1 MNKKVNSLQL
11 KDEKAQLK
19 KRAQDI
25 IDKVKLELRD
35 LTEDEEKEIE
45 DIKEKIKEKDEEL
58 KALQERLDGLT
69 VDEEEE
75 TQETENKRKS
85 INRNMKKQK
94 FSLLRSIRSIVN
106 NQPLDAVDLA
116 VIKAGQE
123 EARKAGINVQ
133 GQIQIPANEERAIVT
148 VADEGEDVVETEVWD
163 IMTPLRAKNVLVN
176 AGARF
181 LSGLVGNVQVP
192 IMDKTNVTW
201 EGEID
206 PAKDGAPTFSH
217 KTLTPKRLTAYV
229 AISKLLL
236 AQTSGSVEQA
246 IRNDLV
252 AAINAKL
259 EETILGDEAASA
271 TKPGGIFNEVA
282 PTSVTDFAGICDK
295 EADVEDANV
304 LGDCKYILSNKAKA
318 ALRVMPKSS
327 KSTQLVYESGEVD
340 GTQSFNTSNVSG
352 KKYIYGDFSNL
363 AIGVW
368 DSGVDITVDP
378 FTLAGEN
385 QIRLVVNFFV
395 DAKLLRPEAFT
406 TGTLA

>member
-1 MNKKVNSLQL
+1 MSKKVNSLQL

-19 KRAQDI
+19 KRAQSI

-35 LTEDEEKEIE
+35 LTEDEENEIE
-45 DIKEKIKEKDEEL
+45 DIKKKIKEKDEEL

-69 VDEEEE
+69 VEEEE
-75 TQETENKRKS
+75 TQDTENKRKS
-85 INRNMKKQK
+85 INRDMKKKK

-133 GQIQIPANEERAIVT
+133 GQIQIPTNEERAIVT
-148 VADEGEDVVETEVWD
+148 VADEGEDVVETEIWD

-252 AAINAKL
+252 AAINSKL
-259 EETILGDEAASA
+259 EETILGEEAASA

-304 LGDCKYILSNKAKA
+304 LGECKYVLSNKAKA

-327 KSTQLVYESGEVD
+327 KSTQLVYESKEVD
-340 GTQSFNTSNVSG
+340 GTPAFNTSNVSG

>member
-1 MNKKVNSLQL
+1 MSKKVNSLQL

-19 KRAQDI
+19 KRAQSI

-69 VDEEEE
+69 VEEEE

-85 INRNMKKQK
+85 INRDMKKKK

-106 NQPLDAVDLA
+106 NQPLDEVDLA

-133 GQIQIPANEERAIVT
+133 GQIQIPTNEERAIVT
-148 VADEGEDVVETEVWD
+148 VADEGEDVVETEIWD

-217 KTLTPKRLTAYV
+217 KTLSPKRLTAYV

-236 AQTSGSVEQA
+236 AQTGESVESA
-246 IRNDLV
+246 IRNDLI

-259 EETILGDEAASA
+259 EETILGDEAGSA
-271 TKPGGIFNEVA
+271 TKPAGIFNEVA

-327 KSTQLVYESGEVD
+327 KSTQLVYESKEVD
-340 GTQSFNTSNVSG
+340 GTPAFNTSNVSG
-352 KKYIYGDFSNL
+352 KKYVYGDFSNL

-368 DSGVDITVDP
+368 NSGVDLTVDP

-385 QIRLVVNFFV
+385 QIKLVVNFYV
-395 DAKLLRPEAFT
+395 DAKILRPEAFT

>member
-58 KALQERLDGLT
+58 KALQERLEGLT

-75 TQETENKRKS
+75 TENTENKRKS

-133 GQIQIPANEERAIVT
+133 GQIQIPTNEERAIVT

-206 PAKDGAPTFSH
+206 AAKDGAPTFSH
-217 KTLTPKRLTAYV
+217 KTLSPKRLTAYV

-236 AQTSGSVEQA
+236 AQTGESVESA
-246 IRNDLV
+246 IRNDLI

-259 EETILGDEAASA
+259 EETILGDAAGSA
-271 TKPGGIFNEVA
+271 TKPAGIFNEVA

-304 LGDCKYILSNKAKA
+304 LGECKYVLSNKAKA

-340 GTQSFNTSNVSG
+340 GTQSFNTSNITG
-352 KKYIYGDFSNL
+352 KKYVYGDFSNL

-368 DSGVDITVDP
+368 NSGVDLTVDP

-385 QIRLVVNFFV
+385 QIKLVVNFYV
-395 DAKLLRPEAFT
+395 DAKILRPEAFT

>member
-1 MNKKVNSLQL
+1 MSKKVNSLQL

-19 KRAQDI
+19 KRAQSI

-69 VDEEEE
+69 VEEEE

-85 INRNMKKQK
+85 INRDMKKQK

-133 GQIQIPANEERAIVT
+133 GQIQIPTNEERAIVT
-148 VADEGEDVVETEVWD
+148 VADEGEDVVETEIWD

-206 PAKDGAPTFSH
+206 AAKDGAPTFSQ
-217 KTLTPKRLTAYV
+217 KTLSPKRLTAYV

-236 AQTSGSVEQA
+236 AQTGESVESA
-246 IRNDLV
+246 IRNDLI

-259 EETILGDEAASA
+259 EETILGDEAGTA
-271 TKPGGIFNEVA
+271 TKPAGIFNEVA

-327 KSTQLVYESGEVD
+327 KSTQLVYESKEVD
-340 GTQSFNTSNVSG
+340 GTPAFNTSNVSG
-352 KKYIYGDFSNL
+352 KKYVYGDFSNL

-368 DSGVDITVDP
+368 NSGVDLTVDP

-385 QIRLVVNFFV
+385 QIKLVVNFYV
-395 DAKLLRPEAFT
+395 DAKILRPEAFT

>member
-1 MNKKVNSLQL
+1 MSKKVNSLQL

-19 KRAQDI
+19 KRAQSI

-69 VDEEEE
+69 VEEEE

-85 INRNMKKQK
+85 INRDMKKQK

-133 GQIQIPANEERAIVT
+133 GQIQIPTNEERAIVT
-148 VADEGEDVVETEVWD
+148 VADEGEDVVETEIWD

-206 PAKDGAPTFSH
+206 AAKDGAPTFSH
-217 KTLTPKRLTAYV
+217 KTLSPKRLTAYV

-252 AAINAKL
+252 AAINSKL
-259 EETILGDEAASA
+259 EETILGEEAASA

-304 LGDCKYILSNKAKA
+304 LGECKYVLSNKAKA

-327 KSTQLVYESGEVD
+327 KSTQLVYESKEVD
-340 GTQSFNTSNVSG
+340 GTPAFNTSNVSG

>member
-1 MNKKVNSLQL
+1 MSKKVNSLQL

-19 KRAQDI
+19 KRAQSI

-69 VDEEEE
+69 VEEEE

-85 INRNMKKQK
+85 INRDMKKQK

-133 GQIQIPANEERAIVT
+133 GQIQIPTNEERAIVT
-148 VADEGEDVVETEVWD
+148 VADEGEDVVETEIWD

-206 PAKDGAPTFSH
+206 AAKDGAPTFSH
-217 KTLTPKRLTAYV
+217 KTLSPKRLTAYV

-236 AQTSGSVEQA
+236 AQTGESVESA
-246 IRNDLV
+246 IRNDLI

-259 EETILGDEAASA
+259 EETLLGEEAGSA
-271 TKPGGIFNEVA
+271 TKPAGIFSEVA

-352 KKYIYGDFSNL
+352 KKYVYGDFSNL

-368 DSGVDITVDP
+368 NSGVDLTVDP

-385 QIRLVVNFFV
+385 QIKLVVNFYV
-395 DAKLLRPEAFT
+395 DAKILRPEAFT

>member
-1 MNKKVNSLQL
+1 MSKKVNSLQL

-19 KRAQDI
+19 KRAQSI

-45 DIKEKIKEKDEEL
+45 DIKTQIKEKDEEL

-69 VDEEEE
+69 VEEEE
-75 TQETENKRKS
+75 TQETDNKRKS
-85 INRNMKKQK
+85 INRDMKKKK

-123 EARKAGINVQ
+123 EARAAGINVQ
-133 GQIQIPANEERAIVT
+133 GQIQIPTNEERAVVT

-181 LSGLVGNVQVP
+181 LTGLVGNVQVP

-229 AISKLLL
+229 AISKTLL
-236 AQTSGSVEQA
+236 AQTSG
-246 IRNDLV
+246 
-252 AAINAKL
+252 
-259 EETILGDEAASA
+259 
-271 TKPGGIFNEVA
+271 
-282 PTSVTDFAGICDK
+282 
-295 EADVEDANV
+295 
-304 LGDCKYILSNKAKA
+304 
-318 ALRVMPKSS
+318 
-327 KSTQLVYESGEVD
+327 
-340 GTQSFNTSNVSG
+340 
-352 KKYIYGDFSNL
+352 
-363 AIGVW
+363 
-368 DSGVDITVDP
+368 
-378 FTLAGEN
+378 
-385 QIRLVVNFFV
+385 
-395 DAKLLRPEAFT
+395 
-406 TGTLA
+406 

>member
-1 MNKKVNSLQL
+1 MSKKVNSLQL

-25 IDKVKLELRD
+25 IDKVKMELRD

-45 DIKEKIKEKDEEL
+45 DIKRQIKEKDEEL

-69 VDEEEE
+69 VEEEE
-75 TQETENKRKS
+75 TQEDTENKRKS
-85 INRNMKKQK
+85 INRNMNKKK

-133 GQIQIPANEERAIVT
+133 GQIQVPTNEERAIVT
-148 VADEGEDVVETEVWD
+148 VADEGEDLVETEVWD
-163 IMTPLRAKNVLVN
+163 IMTPLRARNVLVN

-229 AISKLLL
+229 AISKLML

-246 IRNDLV
+246 IRNDLI
-252 AAINAKL
+252 AAINSKL
-259 EETILGDEAASA
+259 EETILGTEAGSA
-271 TKPGGIFNEVA
+271 TKPAGIFSEVA

-304 LGDCKYILSNKAKA
+304 LGECKYILSNKAKA

>member
-1 MNKKVNSLQL
+1 MSKKVNSLQL

-19 KRAQDI
+19 KRAQSI

-45 DIKEKIKEKDEEL
+45 DIKTQIKEKDEEL

-69 VDEEEE
+69 VEEEE

-85 INRNMKKQK
+85 INRDMKKQK

-133 GQIQIPANEERAIVT
+133 GQIQIPTNEERAIVT
-148 VADEGEDVVETEVWD
+148 VADEGEDVVETEIWD

-217 KTLTPKRLTAYV
+217 KTLSPKRLTAYV

-236 AQTSGSVEQA
+236 AQTGESVESA
-246 IRNDLV
+246 IRNDLI

-259 EETILGDEAASA
+259 EETILGDEAGSA
-271 TKPGGIFNEVA
+271 TKPAGIFNEVA

-327 KSTQLVYESGEVD
+327 KSTQLVYESKEVD
-340 GTQSFNTSNVSG
+340 GTPAFNTSNVSG
-352 KKYIYGDFSNL
+352 KKYVYGDFSNL

-368 DSGVDITVDP
+368 NSGVDLTVDP

-385 QIRLVVNFFV
+385 QIKLVVNFYV
-395 DAKLLRPEAFT
+395 DAKILRPEAFT

>member
-19 KRAQDI
+19 KRAQYI

-45 DIKEKIKEKDEEL
+45 DIKGQIKEKDEEL
-58 KALQERLDGLT
+58 KALQERLEGLT

-75 TQETENKRKS
+75 TQDTENKRKS

-106 NQPLDAVDLA
+106 NQPLDSVDLA

-133 GQIQIPANEERAIVT
+133 GQIQIPTNEERAVVT
-148 VADEGEDVVETEVWD
+148 TEAEGEDLVETEVWD
-163 IMTPLRAKNVLVN
+163 IMTPLRARNVLVN

-236 AQTSGSVEQA
+236 AQTGESVESA
-246 IRNDLV
+246 IRNDLI

-259 EETILGDEAASA
+259 EETILGDAAGSA
-271 TKPGGIFNEVA
+271 TKPAGIFNEVA

-304 LGDCKYILSNKAKA
+304 LGECKYVLSNKAKA

-340 GTQSFNTSNVSG
+340 GTQSFNTSNITG
-352 KKYIYGDFSNL
+352 KKYVYGDFSNL

-368 DSGVDITVDP
+368 NSGVDLTVDP

-385 QIRLVVNFFV
+385 QIKLVANFYV
-395 DAKLLRPEAFT
+395 DAKILRPEAFT

>member
-1 MNKKVNSLQL
+1 MSKKVNSLQL

-19 KRAQDI
+19 KRAQSI

-45 DIKEKIKEKDEEL
+45 DIKTQIKEKDEEL

-69 VDEEEE
+69 VEEEE
-75 TQETENKRKS
+75 TQEVENKRKFS
-85 INRNMKKQK
+85 NKDMKKQK

-133 GQIQIPANEERAIVT
+133 GQIQIPTNEERAIVT
-148 VADEGEDVVETEVWD
+148 VADEGEDVVETEIWD

-217 KTLTPKRLTAYV
+217 KTLSPKRLTAYV

-236 AQTSGSVEQA
+236 AQTGESVEQSEMTLSQQSMQNWRKPSLA
-246 IRNDLV
+246 MRQAQQQNQQVSSMRLLQQVLLTLLV
-252 AAINAKL
+252 
-259 EETILGDEAASA
+259 
-271 TKPGGIFNEVA
+271 
-282 PTSVTDFAGICDK
+282 SVTKRLMLRTQMFS
-295 EADVEDANV
+295 ETAN
-304 LGDCKYILSNKAKA
+304 I
-318 ALRVMPKSS
+318 
-327 KSTQLVYESGEVD
+327 
-340 GTQSFNTSNVSG
+340 
-352 KKYIYGDFSNL
+352 
-363 AIGVW
+363 
-368 DSGVDITVDP
+368 
-378 FTLAGEN
+378 
-385 QIRLVVNFFV
+385 FFPIKQKPLCV
-395 DAKLLRPEAFT
+395 
-406 TGTLA
+406 

>member
-1 MNKKVNSLQL
+1 MSKKVNSLQL

-19 KRAQDI
+19 KRAQSI

-45 DIKEKIKEKDEEL
+45 DIKTQIKEKDEEL

-69 VDEEEE
+69 VEEEE
-75 TQETENKRKS
+75 TQEVENKRKFS
-85 INRNMKKQK
+85 NKDMKKQK

-133 GQIQIPANEERAIVT
+133 GQIQIPTNEERAIVT
-148 VADEGEDVVETEVWD
+148 VADEGEDVVETEIWD

-217 KTLTPKRLTAYV
+217 KTLSPKRLTAYV

-236 AQTSGSVEQA
+236 AQTGESVESA
-246 IRNDLV
+246 IRNDLI

-259 EETILGDEAASA
+259 EETILGDEAGTA
-271 TKPGGIFNEVA
+271 TKPAGIFNEVA

-327 KSTQLVYESGEVD
+327 KSTQLVYESKEVD
-340 GTQSFNTSNVSG
+340 GTPAFNTSNVSG
-352 KKYIYGDFSNL
+352 KKYVYGDFSNL

-368 DSGVDITVDP
+368 NSGVDLTVDP

-385 QIRLVVNFFV
+385 QIKLVVNFYV
-395 DAKLLRPEAFT
+395 DAKILRPEAFT

>member
-1 MNKKVNSLQL
+1 MSKKVNSLQL

-19 KRAQDI
+19 KRAQSI

-69 VDEEEE
+69 VEEEE

-85 INRNMKKQK
+85 INRDMKKQK

-133 GQIQIPANEERAIVT
+133 GQIQIPTNEERAIVT
-148 VADEGEDVVETEVWD
+148 VADEGEDVVETEIWD

-206 PAKDGAPTFSH
+206 AAKDGAPTFSH
-217 KTLTPKRLTAYV
+217 KTLSPKRLTAYV

-236 AQTSGSVEQA
+236 AQTGESVESA
-246 IRNDLV
+246 IRNDLI
-252 AAINAKL
+252 AAISSLKL
-259 EETILGDEAASA
+259 LQQVLLTLL
-271 TKPGGIFNEVA
+271 V
-282 PTSVTDFAGICDK
+282 SVTKRQMLRTLMFS
-295 EADVEDANV
+295 VTAN
-304 LGDCKYILSNKAKA
+304 I
-318 ALRVMPKSS
+318 
-327 KSTQLVYESGEVD
+327 
-340 GTQSFNTSNVSG
+340 
-352 KKYIYGDFSNL
+352 
-363 AIGVW
+363 
-368 DSGVDITVDP
+368 
-378 FTLAGEN
+378 
-385 QIRLVVNFFV
+385 FFPTKQ
-395 DAKLLRPEAFT
+395 KLLCV
-406 TGTLA
+406 

>member
-1 MNKKVNSLQL
+1 MSKKVNSLQL

-19 KRAQDI
+19 KRAQYI

-69 VDEEEE
+69 VEEEE
-75 TQETENKRKS
+75 TKETENKRKS
-85 INRNMKKQK
+85 INRNMKKKK

-133 GQIQIPANEERAIVT
+133 GQIQIPTNEERAIVT
-148 VADEGEDVVETEVWD
+148 TEAEGEDLVETEIWD

-217 KTLTPKRLTAYV
+217 KTLSPKRLTAYV

-236 AQTSGSVEQA
+236 AQTGESVESA
-246 IRNDLV
+246 IRNDLI

-259 EETILGDEAASA
+259 EETILGDEAGTA
-271 TKPGGIFNEVA
+271 TKPAGIFNEVA

-327 KSTQLVYESGEVD
+327 KSTQLVYESKEVD
-340 GTQSFNTSNVSG
+340 GTPAFNTSNVSG
-352 KKYIYGDFSNL
+352 KKYVYGDFSNL

-368 DSGVDITVDP
+368 NSGVDLTVDP

-385 QIRLVVNFFV
+385 QIKLVVNFYV
-395 DAKLLRPEAFT
+395 DAKILRPEAFT

>member
-1 MNKKVNSLQL
+1 MSKKVNSLQL

-19 KRAQDI
+19 KRAQSI

-69 VDEEEE
+69 VEEEE
-75 TQETENKRKS
+75 TQEVENKRKFS
-85 INRNMKKQK
+85 NKDMKKQK

-123 EARKAGINVQ
+123 EAREAGINVQ
-133 GQIQIPANEERAIVT
+133 GQIQIPTNEERAIVT
-148 VADEGEDVVETEVWD
+148 VADEGEDVVETEIWD

-217 KTLTPKRLTAYV
+217 KTLSPKRLTAYV

-236 AQTSGSVEQA
+236 AQTGESVESA
-246 IRNDLV
+246 IRNDLI

-259 EETILGDEAASA
+259 EETILGDEAGSA
-271 TKPGGIFNEVA
+271 TKPAGIFNEVA

-327 KSTQLVYESGEVD
+327 KSTQLVYESKEVD
-340 GTQSFNTSNVSG
+340 GTPAFNTSNVSG
-352 KKYIYGDFSNL
+352 KKYVYGDFSNL

-368 DSGVDITVDP
+368 NSGVDLTVDP

-385 QIRLVVNFFV
+385 QIKLVVNFYV
-395 DAKLLRPEAFT
+395 DAKILRPEAFT

>member
-1 MNKKVNSLQL
+1 MSKKVNSLQL

-19 KRAQDI
+19 KRAQSI

-69 VDEEEE
+69 VEEEE
-75 TQETENKRKS
+75 TQEVENKRKFS
-85 INRNMKKQK
+85 NKDMKKQK

-133 GQIQIPANEERAIVT
+133 GQIQIPTNEERAIVT
-148 VADEGEDVVETEVWD
+148 VADEGEDVVETEIWD

-217 KTLTPKRLTAYV
+217 KTLSPKRLTAYV

-236 AQTSGSVEQA
+236 AQTGESVESA
-246 IRNDLV
+246 IRNDLI

-259 EETILGDEAASA
+259 EETILGDEAGSA
-271 TKPGGIFNEVA
+271 TKPAGIFNEVA

-327 KSTQLVYESGEVD
+327 KSTQLVYESKEVD
-340 GTQSFNTSNVSG
+340 GTPAFNTSNVSG
-352 KKYIYGDFSNL
+352 KKYVYGDFSNL

-368 DSGVDITVDP
+368 NSGVDLTVDP

-385 QIRLVVNFFV
+385 QIKLVVNFYV
-395 DAKLLRPEAFT
+395 DAKILRPEAFT